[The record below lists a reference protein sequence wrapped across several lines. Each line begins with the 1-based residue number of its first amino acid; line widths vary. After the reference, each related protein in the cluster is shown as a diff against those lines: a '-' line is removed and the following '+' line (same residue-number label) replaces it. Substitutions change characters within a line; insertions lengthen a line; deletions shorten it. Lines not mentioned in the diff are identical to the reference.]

1 MSFLNIEFAP
11 LRIPLRRRLQT
22 LAVSYLLFTFFH
34 ITSVVSF
41 FALLYLLFTS
51 FYWITLIYAFYY
63 YIDFDRCE
71 KGGYNLSFLRKWPIW
86 KHFRDY
92 FPLTLVKTAELDPSQ
107 NYIFAVAPHGIL
119 SIGAI
124 GNFGTEANDFSKL
137 FPNLTVH
144 LMTLKANF
152 YWPLTRE
159 YNLLNGVAV
168 ASQRAFKWILS
179 NRGVWTNRG
188 QVCVV
193 VPGGAEEALNTMHG
207 DYVLMIKR
215 RKGFCRLALITGTA
229 LVPVFTFGENDLF
242 NIIHPENDSFLK
254 RVQQQFKKW
263 TNVGLPLAWGRGI
276 FNYTFGFLPLRKPLA
291 TVVGKAIPVEKVE
304 NPTQQQIDE
313 LHERYLGDLV
323 QLFADH
329 KVNYPNEHCKNL
341 IFK

>member
-1 MSFLNIEFAP
+1 
-11 LRIPLRRRLQT
+11 
-22 LAVSYLLFTFFH
+22 LFTFFH

-41 FALLYLLFTS
+41 LTLIYLLFTS
-51 FYWITLIYAFYY
+51 YFWLTLLYGVYY
-63 YIDFDRCE
+63 FVDFDRCE
-71 KGGYNLSFLRKWPIW
+71 KGGYNLSFLRNWPIW

-92 FPLTLVKTAELDPSQ
+92 FPLSLVKTAELDPSQ

-168 ASQRAFKWILS
+168 ASERAFKWILS
-179 NRGVWTNRG
+179 NRGVCKSRG

-193 VPGGAEEALNTMHG
+193 VPGGAEEVGQFTFKKKTLKFNLFFKALNTIHG

-215 RKGFCRLALITGTA
+215 RKGFCRLALETG
-229 LVPVFTFGENDLF
+229 
-242 NIIHPENDSFLK
+242 IIM
-254 RVQQQFKKW
+254 V
-263 TNVGLPLAWGRGI
+263 
-276 FNYTFGFLPLRKPLA
+276 
-291 TVVGKAIPVEKVE
+291 
-304 NPTQQQIDE
+304 
-313 LHERYLGDLV
+313 
-323 QLFADH
+323 
-329 KVNYPNEHCKNL
+329 
-341 IFK
+341 